1 MSKEKGL
8 NFSMKWTNSR
18 VSPPSHERIRIILEN
33 GDVKI
38 GVFHPES
45 IPFVFGV
52 DGNVYYYYSTVK
64 FWQYDR

>member
-1 MSKEKGL
+1 
-8 NFSMKWTNSR
+8 MKWTNSR
-18 VSPPSHERIRIILEN
+18 VFPPSHERIRIILES

-38 GVFHPES
+38 GIFHPES

-52 DGNVYYYYSTVK
+52 DGNVK

>member
-1 MSKEKGL
+1 MSKGKGL

-18 VSPPSHERIRIILEN
+18 FFPPSHERIRIILEN

-38 GVFHPES
+38 WVFHPES

-52 DGNVYYYYSTVK
+52 DGNVYYYSTVK

>member
-1 MSKEKGL
+1 MSKEKEPI
-8 NFSMKWTNSR
+8 FSMKWTNSR
-18 VSPPSHERIRIILEN
+18 VFPPSHERIRIILES
-33 GDVKI
+33 GVVKI

-52 DGNVYYYYSTVK
+52 DGNVYYYSTVK

>member
-1 MSKEKGL
+1 MDE
-8 NFSMKWTNSR
+8 FE
-18 VSPPSHERIRIILEN
+18 VFPPSHERIRIILES

-52 DGNVYYYYSTVK
+52 DGNVYYYSTVK
-64 FWQYDR
+64 FCQHDR

>member
-1 MSKEKGL
+1 MSKGKGL
-8 NFSMKWTNSR
+8 NFSMKWKDSR
-18 VSPPSHERIRIILEN
+18 FFPPSHEKIRIILEN

-52 DGNVYYYYSTVK
+52 DGNVYYYSNVK

>member
-1 MSKEKGL
+1 
-8 NFSMKWTNSR
+8 MKWTNSR
-18 VSPPSHERIRIILEN
+18 VFPPSHERIRIILES

-52 DGNVYYYYSTVK
+52 VK
-64 FWQYDR
+64 FWQYGR

>member
-38 GVFHPES
+38 VVFNPES

-52 DGNVYYYYSTVK
+52 DGNVYYYSTVK

>member
-1 MSKEKGL
+1 
-8 NFSMKWTNSR
+8 MKWTNSR
-18 VSPPSHERIRIILEN
+18 FFPPSHERIRIILES

-52 DGNVYYYYSTVK
+52 DGNVLFNCK
-64 FWQYDR
+64 ILAI

>member
-1 MSKEKGL
+1 MSKGKGL

-18 VSPPSHERIRIILEN
+18 FFPPSHERIRIILEN

-52 DGNVYYYYSTVK
+52 DGNVYYYSTVK

>member
-1 MSKEKGL
+1 MDEFEG
-8 NFSMKWTNSR
+8 F
-18 VSPPSHERIRIILEN
+18 PPSHERIRIILEN

-52 DGNVYYYYSTVK
+52 DGNVYYYSTVK

>member
-1 MSKEKGL
+1 MSKGKGL

-18 VSPPSHERIRIILEN
+18 FFPPSHERIRIILEN

-45 IPFVFGV
+45 IPFVFGT
-52 DGNVYYYYSTVK
+52 DGNVYYYSTVK

>member
-1 MSKEKGL
+1 MSKGKGL

-18 VSPPSHERIRIILEN
+18 FFPPSHERIRIILEN

-52 DGNVYYYYSTVK
+52 DGNVYYYTVK

>member
-1 MSKEKGL
+1 MSKGKGL
-8 NFSMKWTNSR
+8 NFSMKWKDSR
-18 VSPPSHERIRIILEN
+18 FSPPSHEKIRIILEN

-52 DGNVYYYYSTVK
+52 DGNVYYYSTVK

>member
-1 MSKEKGL
+1 MSKGKGL

-18 VSPPSHERIRIILEN
+18 FFPPSHERIRILLEN

-45 IPFVFGV
+45 IPFVFGT
-52 DGNVYYYYSTVK
+52 DGNVYYYSTVK

>member
-18 VSPPSHERIRIILEN
+18 VFPPSHERIRIILES

-52 DGNVYYYYSTVK
+52 VK

>member
-1 MSKEKGL
+1 MSKGKGL

-18 VSPPSHERIRIILEN
+18 VFPPSHERIRIILEN

-52 DGNVYYYYSTVK
+52 DGNVYYYSTVK

>member
-52 DGNVYYYYSTVK
+52 DGNVYYYSTVK

>member
-1 MSKEKGL
+1 MNKEKGL

-18 VSPPSHERIRIILEN
+18 FFPPSHERIRIILEN

-38 GVFHPES
+38 GIFHPES

-52 DGNVYYYYSTVK
+52 DGNVYYYSTVK

>member
-1 MSKEKGL
+1 MSKGKGL

-18 VSPPSHERIRIILEN
+18 FFPPSHERIRIILES

-45 IPFVFGV
+45 IPFVF
-52 DGNVYYYYSTVK
+52 NVYYYSNVK

>member
-18 VSPPSHERIRIILEN
+18 VFPPSHERIRIILEN

-45 IPFVFGV
+45 IPFVFGT
-52 DGNVYYYYSTVK
+52 DGNVYYYSNVK
-64 FWQYDR
+64 FCKYDK